1 MLKVGTNW
9 RVPACGYVTNPL
21 RQVPPPAVGGRIWF
35 AGRIE
40 GCVIVACP
48 LQNNYS
54 AGQWTVTAQSDSVRG
69 RVATYRTK
77 ADALANGLLDA
88 QDAIVTARIRA
99 LLKAQE

>member
-1 MLKVGTNW
+1 MLTVGTNW
-9 RVPACGYVTNPL
+9 RVPACGYVTNQL

-35 AGRIE
+35 EGRVE

-48 LQNNYS
+48 RQNSY
-54 AGQWTVTAQSDSVRG
+54 ATGPWAVTAKSDSVRG
-69 RVATYRTK
+69 IVATYRTK